1 MRTSTNDQEATALLH
16 AAERS
21 LFDATSRL
29 EQALAA
35 LGHGNGRG
43 VEAVTLLDQVRLYSS
58 LIQARLDRLGRPLAS
73 NAA

>member
-35 LGHGNGRG
+35 LGHGRG